1 MRNNLNDELPRLTYP
16 LGHAGSRHGID
27 IWLAF
32 YDDIEDLHQL
42 SAMRA
47 LLSAKERAQESKF
60 YFPDDRKRYLVT
72 RALVRTVLSRYA
84 DVAPAVWTFSANQ
97 YGRPAIAA
105 SHRQACGLGFNVSHT
120 RGLIALGVTR
130 ECTLGIDVENLIA
143 RQGAPHVADR
153 FFSPIEVE
161 MLARVPAHLRH
172 DRFFEY
178 WTFKEAYIKA
188 RGMGLS
194 LPLDRF
200 SFHFPGER
208 EVNLSI
214 EPELGDDPH
223 RWTFWQYRPTPDYLL
238 ALCAE
243 RLHGVAPAITIRKI
257 VPTERDYI
265 LLDTPL
271 LKTSAPYL
279 D

>member
-1 MRNNLNDELPRLTYP
+1 MRNLHAELSRPA
-16 LGHAGSRHGID
+16 HAPAPAGAQHGID
-27 IWLAF
+27 VWLAF
-32 YDDIEDLHQL
+32 YDEVEDPCQL

-47 LLSAKERAQESKF
+47 LLNTDERLQEAKF
-60 YFPDDRKRYLVT
+60 YFPNDRKRYLVT

-84 DVAPAVWTFSANQ
+84 QVEPTDWAFSPNA

-105 SHRQACGLGFNVSHT
+105 SHHQALGLDFNVSHT
-120 RGLIALGVTR
+120 RGLIALAVAR
-130 ECTLGIDVENLIA
+130 ERTLGIDVEHLFA
-143 RQGAPHVADR
+143 RQGSAHVADR

-161 MLARVPAHLRH
+161 MLAAVPPHLRH

-208 EVNLSI
+208 EVRLSI
-214 EPELGDDPH
+214 EPDLGDDPN
-223 RWTFWQYRPTPDYLL
+223 RWFFWQYRPTPDYLL

-243 RLHGVAPAITIRKI
+243 RLHGAPPVVNIRKI
-257 VPTERDYI
+257 VPTQEDAS
-265 LLDTPL
+265 LFDTPL
-271 LKTSAPYL
+271 LKTSGAFAS
-279 D
+279 